1 MSFPHDFLREP
12 FSIFLEKLS
21 LKVVGGLGPSSPPA
35 CAARRPP
42 FPSPLSPSSPPPLDL
57 FSPPPGSACP
67 LGRAPGSP
75 PSISLPPGLQGRGA
89 DGGRDHG
96 SDSRAGP
103 PPGRR
108 NGARRGP
115 AQAATMEIFLA
126 APWSVHGVS
135 VITCPRPRPAAP
147 AGPLGSETLIPKLP
161 SEVLPA
167 QGTPL

>member
-35 CAARRPP
+35 CAARRRP

-75 PSISLPPGLQGRGA
+75 PPSPSLQVCRAGA
-89 DGGRDHG
+89 RTGGRDHG

-103 PPGRR
+103 PGRR
-108 NGARRGP
+108 NGGRRGP
-115 AQAATMEIFLA
+115 AQAAIVEIFLA
-126 APWSVHGVS
+126 APWTVHGIS

-147 AGPLGSETLIPKLP
+147 AGPLGSETRIPKLP
-161 SEVLPA
+161 
-167 QGTPL
+167 